1 MTTNT
6 RWEIAGKLV
15 TFGISVL
22 LIIMGIGD
30 YLTGAEPFTLTFEIL
45 TAFALALGALLAPDF
60 DEVSIKDLFHLKRK
74 ARIEPASDA
83 EIAEVIRDEVAPEIK
98 EEIRGNSD
106 EKAGERPDFHKR
118 ISASMV
124 LEQRAL
130 GIYLNLWPQGTKI
143 TEGPIRMDL
152 GDLEPILGRGK
163 LLFDGH
169 VKTGDG
175 EQFIEVK
182 RAGVIRTV
190 LAGQLVRQLAAVRAY
205 SKDRQTRASLILLL
219 TYWPGEW
226 LDENGRE
233 LFGTEDG
240 TFDARRRE
248 RLRADLRWLR
258 GEFSEAINQ
267 GLLRIEPVVFTAQ
280 DVEGFEAAAPQQFTT
295 RRQAEKG

>member
-15 TFGISVL
+15 TVGISVL

-30 YLTGAEPFTLTFEIL
+30 YLTGAEPFTLSFEIL

-60 DEVSIKDLFHLKRK
+60 DEVSFKDLFHLKRK

-83 EIAEVIRDEVAPEIK
+83 EIEEVIQDEVVPEIK
-98 EEIRGNSD
+98 EEIRGNP
-106 EKAGERPDFHKR
+106 EGKAAQRPDVHNR
-118 ISASMV
+118 ISASMA
-124 LEQRAL
+124 LEKRAL
-130 GIYLNLWPQGTKI
+130 SVYLSQWPQGTII
-143 TEGPIRMDL
+143 TEGPVRLNL
-152 GDLEPILGRGK
+152 GEFDPTIGQGK

-169 VKTGDG
+169 IKYREE

-182 RAGVIRTV
+182 RGSTPRTFMV
-190 LAGQLVRQLAAVRAY
+190 GQLVRQLVAVRAY

-219 TYWPGEW
+219 TYWPGEL
-226 LDENGRE
+226 LDENGME
-233 LFGTEDG
+233 LFGTED
-240 TFDARRRE
+240 DASDSRRRE

-258 GEFSEAINQ
+258 NEFSEAITQ
-267 GLLRIEPVVFTAQ
+267 GLLRIQPVVFTAQ

-295 RRQAEKG
+295 LRQAGNG